1 MVFVAGYGVG
11 AAAGARRGRVAG
23 LEERGLRLEE
33 ERAAAADRERTRIAR
48 DMHDIVTHAVG
59 LMVVQAEAGPLVVR
73 TAPDQAVAAFEA
85 IAGTGREA
93 IVQLRRIVGALR
105 SVEGGA
111 GLAPQ
116 HGPDAGAELGARA
129 P

>member
-11 AAAGARRGRVAG
+11 AAAGARRARIAG
-23 LEERGLRLEE
+23 LEERALRLEE

-73 TAPDQAVAAFEA
+73 TAPEQAEGAVEA
-85 IAGTGREA
+85 IAGPRPEA
-93 IVQLRRIVGALR
+93 IRPLR
-105 SVEGGA
+105 
-111 GLAPQ
+111 PN
-116 HGPDAGAELGARA
+116 
-129 P
+129 